1 MMRLEPQ
8 QYGQQAVSDTTFVP
22 GTGNTRRDFLNRK
35 YEDDLRNAKI
45 WRRFTLVASALGLA
59 LVFLGVAG
67 GIVTGLIAGA
77 LVGGI
82 VGGISTVSG
91 LVTNIFLHLVYNP
104 AEKANERLEH
114 TCMLIMEEER
124 REAQRKED
132 LQLLERLDEADIK
145 EYIKQRLFKH
155 IPSAELPPAEGISG
169 KVEKRS
175 RSQKPL

>member
-1 MMRLEPQ
+1 MIDPSIL
-8 QYGQQAVSDTTFVP
+8 
-22 GTGNTRRDFLNRK
+22 
-35 YEDDLRNAKI
+35 I
-45 WRRFTLVASALGLA
+45 ASALELSSQFLKSITRDKKVEEA
-59 LVFLGVAG
+59 YRNLVTSLEERDV
-67 GIVTGLIAGA
+67 
-77 LVGGI
+77 
-82 VGGISTVSG
+82 ISTVSG